1 MNESNAALVEA
12 SRAADFANR
21 AKTEFL
27 SNMSHDIRTP
37 MNGIIGMTAIAA
49 AHINDRDRVMDSLQK
64 ITQAS
69 KHLLSL
75 INEALDMSRIE
86 SGKVSLTEEE
96 FNLSDLVDNM
106 LNMTSSQIDEHHHK
120 LLVNIRDVVHEN
132 VIGDSLR
139 VLML

>member
-1 MNESNAALVEA
+1 MEA
-12 SRAADFANR
+12 SRAEDFANR

-49 AHINDRDRVMDSLQK
+49 AHIDDRDRVMDSLQK

-86 SGKVSLTEEE
+86 FGKVSLTEEE
-96 FNLSDLVDNM
+96 FNLSELVDNL
-106 LNMTSSQIDEHHHK
+106 LNMTSRQIAEHHHE
-120 LLVNIRDVVHEN
+120 LQVNIRDVVRED

>member
-96 FNLSDLVDNM
+96 FNLSELVDNL
-106 LNMTSSQIDEHHHK
+106 LNMTSSQIAEHHHE
-120 LLVNIRDVVHEN
+120 LQVNIRDVVHEN

>member
-1 MNESNAALVEA
+1 
-12 SRAADFANR
+12 
-21 AKTEFL
+21 
-27 SNMSHDIRTP
+27 MSHDIRTP

-49 AHINDRDRVMDSLQK
+49 AHIDDRDRVMDSLQK

-96 FNLSDLVDNM
+96 FNLSELVDNL
-106 LNMTSSQIDEHHHK
+106 LNMTSSQIAEHHYE
-120 LLVNIRDVVHEN
+120 LQVNIRDVVHEN

>member
-1 MNESNAALVEA
+1 MEA
-12 SRAADFANR
+12 SRAEDFANR

-49 AHINDRDRVMDSLQK
+49 AHIDDRDRVMDSLQK

-75 INEALDMSRIE
+75 INEARDMSRIE
-86 SGKVSLTEEE
+86 FGKVSLTEEE
-96 FNLSDLVDNM
+96 FNLSELVDNL
-106 LNMTSSQIDEHHHK
+106 LNMTSSQIAEHHHE
-120 LLVNIRDVVHEN
+120 LQVNIRDVVHEN